1 MIASLDAVDVAG
13 KVVFVRVDFNVPLTH
28 GDEGVVIADDTRIR
42 ASLPTLQALQERGA
56 RTVILAHLGRPK
68 GVPDPAMSMGVVAQR
83 LAELVHRDVP
93 VVDNRDR
100 VSVQEQISDLSPG
113 DIALWENVRFD
124 PRETSKESDDR
135 MALAREWAELGDV
148 FVSDGFGVLHR
159 HQASV
164 TELPQ
169 LMPHMAGLLVERELH
184 SFDRVLDDPARPFV
198 VVLGGSKVSD
208 KIGVIEHLL
217 HRVDRLLIGGGMA
230 FTFLAA
236 QGFGVGRSL
245 LDEHMLP
252 TVHEI
257 LDTAKRLG
265 VSITLPVDVVV
276 ASEIS
281 SESRR
286 QIVGVDAIPADMMGL
301 DIGPQTAAL
310 FSVAIHQAATVVWNG
325 PMGVFEC
332 APFAEGTRA
341 VAQAMCDTDAFTVV
355 GGGDSAAALNSLGMD
370 ATAIDHV
377 STGGG
382 ASLELLEGKSLPG
395 LTVLELDN
403 PLESTHG

>member
-68 GVPDPAMSMGVVAQR
+68 GVPNPAMSMGVVAQR

-252 TVHEI
+252 IVHEI
-257 LDTAKRLG
+257 LATAKRLG
-265 VSITLPVDVVV
+265 VAITLPVDVVV

-355 GGGDSAAALNSLGMD
+355 GGGDSAAALNRLGMD